1 MFASLIVPVAANGRA
16 FVFITARTRQPRKD
30 EGRTGPKRRRSSSQD
45 ELRLKL
51 WG

>member
-16 FVFITARTRQPRKD
+16 FVFITARKD
-30 EGRTGPKRRRSSSQD
+30 EGRTGPNRRRSSSQD
-45 ELRLKL
+45 ELKLKL